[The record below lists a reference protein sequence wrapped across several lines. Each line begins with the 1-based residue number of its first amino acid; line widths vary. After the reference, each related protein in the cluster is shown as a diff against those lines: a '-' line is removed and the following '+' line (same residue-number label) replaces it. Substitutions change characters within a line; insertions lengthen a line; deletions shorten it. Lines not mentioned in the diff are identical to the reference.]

1 MQLFSPAPPVAGV
14 QLFSLVSPMVR
25 MQMYSPFIFMTKYVY
40 AAVVSP
46 EKDAVQ

>member
-1 MQLFSPAPPVAGV
+1 MELFSPVSPVAGV
-14 QLFSLVSPMVR
+14 QMFSPVSPVLR

>member
-14 QLFSLVSPMVR
+14 QMFSLVSPMVR
-25 MQMYSPFIFMTKYVY
+25 MQMFSPFVVMTIY